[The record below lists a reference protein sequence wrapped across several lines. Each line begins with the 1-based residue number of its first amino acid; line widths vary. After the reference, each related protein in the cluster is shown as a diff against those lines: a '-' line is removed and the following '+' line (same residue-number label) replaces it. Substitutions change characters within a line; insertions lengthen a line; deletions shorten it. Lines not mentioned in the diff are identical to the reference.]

1 MAIAPLAQPPLYPR
15 EAKAA
20 REFEAAQLSALFQT
34 MVDNLQGDGPLG
46 DGPAGGAF
54 RSLLVDEM
62 AQGTVARGGI
72 GIAAPVYHQLLALQG
87 RADPKGTP

>member
-1 MAIAPLAQPPLYPR
+1 MVIAPATTPLYPR

-34 MVDNLQGDGPLG
+34 LVEPLQGDGPLG

-62 AQGTVARGGI
+62 AHGTVARGGI
-72 GIAAPVYHQLLALQG
+72 GMAAPVYHQLLALQG
-87 RADPKGTP
+87 LADPKGTL